1 MRSLEGRRHKALDD
15 ISDNEY
21 TEKNFRKKMGNAGP
35 LKVNDQDVNNQDQFE
50 NAMKMLNALFSEED
64 VGRSTISVS
73 TAEKEAVYKELRAA
87 LMKDIE
93 ELNATSEKLKS
104 L

>member
-1 MRSLEGRRHKALDD
+1 MRSLESRRHRALDD
-15 ISDNEY
+15 VSDNEHLK
-21 TEKNFRKKMGNAGP
+21 EEFRGKMGNAGP
-35 LKVNDQDVNNQDQFE
+35 LIYNDQPE
-50 NAMKMLNALFSEED
+50 AAMFSERD
-64 VGRSTISVS
+64 AGKATIDVS

-93 ELNATSEKLKS
+93 ELDATSEKLKS